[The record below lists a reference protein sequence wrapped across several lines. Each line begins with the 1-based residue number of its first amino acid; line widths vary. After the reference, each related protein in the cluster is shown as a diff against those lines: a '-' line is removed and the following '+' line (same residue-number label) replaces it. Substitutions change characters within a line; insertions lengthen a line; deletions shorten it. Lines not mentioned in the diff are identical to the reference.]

1 MAERPTAHTFEQVN
15 WENAEEETRI
25 GVLQEMVAILLNRL
39 DEYVAAPAVTDLA
52 RVYEDGM
59 RAGIIAGRAGQEFD
73 DVLAEVNR
81 LVDSADTNATA
92 DAIRALA
99 RLSESVPEGEPR
111 E

>member
-39 DEYVAAPAVTDLA
+39 DEYVAAPAVTVERLTDGIAYALA
-52 RVYEDGM
+52 RAALPEGM
-59 RAGIIAGRAGQEFD
+59 ETSRD
-73 DVLAEVNR
+73 Y
-81 LVDSADTNATA
+81 
-92 DAIRALA
+92 AIRLAPLVIESGFLA